1 MATYND
7 ANLKTL
13 YGAAGSQFPTNTTG
27 LITAVVMR
35 QFGEDLID
43 SMGTMLSHPM
53 IRFGGTWAFPSGA
66 FPIAANAGTLYIASA
81 DKGSPVDP
89 DYVQAGTWFISLV
102 NGANTYAQY
111 SFKP

>member
-7 ANLKTL
+7 ANLKAL

-27 LITAVVMR
+27 QITSAIMR

-43 SMGTMLSHPM
+43 SMGTLLSHPM
-53 IRFGGTWAFPSGA
+53 IRFGGAWAFPAGA
-66 FPIAANAGTLYIASA
+66 FPVAANAGTLYVATA
-81 DKGSPVDP
+81 DKGALGDP
-89 DYVQAGTWFISLV
+89 DYVAAGTWFVSLV